1 MTLQA
6 FSTFKSSLFPMLLN
20 LPFNRP
26 KAFSTTTLLFSCCV
40 LCWNCIPPGS
50 DFHDQYMVSSAN
62 CWGHK
67 LSHLISGEEHVHKM
81 SSPTCRPEEKLWH
94 NTRQTMESSWRRVR
108 RVLYP
113 AIQHIYQEIDNYNLL
128 APEGLMREI
137 PSCKHN
143 HLDFVEV
150 QWLGHGN
157 HRLLKPPRENPRD
170 F

>member
-1 MTLQA
+1 
-6 FSTFKSSLFPMLLN
+6 
-20 LPFNRP
+20 
-26 KAFSTTTLLFSCCV
+26 
-40 LCWNCIPPGS
+40 
-50 DFHDQYMVSSAN
+50 MVSSAN

-67 LSHLISGEEHVHKM
+67 LSHLISGEEHVHQI

-94 NTRQTMESSWRRVR
+94 NTWQTMESSWRRVR

-143 HLDFVEV
+143 HLDFLPRSND
-150 QWLGHGN
+150 WDMATIDCCNHLGKTRATFKTFNFFLDFMLILGN
-157 HRLLKPPRENPRD
+157 VYIIGKKNVHYHLAYLSHNTTNSGFSDTK
-170 F
+170 